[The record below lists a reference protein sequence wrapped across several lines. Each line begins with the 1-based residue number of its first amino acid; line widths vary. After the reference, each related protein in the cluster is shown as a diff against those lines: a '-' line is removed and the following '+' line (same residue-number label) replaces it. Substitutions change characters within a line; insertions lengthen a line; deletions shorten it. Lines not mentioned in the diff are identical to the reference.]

1 MSRIAAADFAEL
13 KVFFSKYS
21 TSANLSNDDFVKF
34 LSTYHKKYLAYLTYI
49 AEISSYKIRK
59 TLAGILDSQFDFF
72 SESCSDCGLAL
83 FDSVNGNYKAARL
96 LLRSSIENFMKAI
109 AQDEDNSI
117 DQESSVYNLFNRVKA
132 ISFFSRPET
141 RNLFDDIHQEYKE
154 LCKDVH
160 TATTANMAKL
170 SALNTF
176 PTFDQKEA
184 DGLLRIVQALIT
196 SYVTLMA
203 LKYNVHYHTIGYSN
217 KEVIE
222 NGIRQDY
229 ADVINNR
236 SQ

>member
-1 MSRIAAADFAEL
+1 MSRLVTEDFVEL
-13 KVFFSKYS
+13 KEFFSKYS
-21 TSANLSNDDFVKF
+21 TATNIGNKFFVKF
-34 LSTYHKKYLAYLTYI
+34 LSSYHKKYLAYLTYI
-49 AEISSYKIRK
+49 AEISSYKTKK
-59 TLAGILDSQFDFF
+59 TLARLLDSQFDFF

-117 DQESSVYNLFNRVKA
+117 DQESSVYNLFNRAKV
-132 ISFFSRPET
+132 ISFFSRAEAK
-141 RNLFDDIHQEYKE
+141 RLFDDIHQEYKE

-160 TATTANMAKL
+160 TATTANMTKL

-176 PTFDQKEA
+176 PAFDQKEA
-184 DGLLRIVQALIT
+184 YSFLRIVLTLVT
-196 SYVTLMA
+196 SYITLMA
-203 LKYNVHYHTIGYSN
+203 LKYNAHYHSIGYAN

-229 ADVINNR
+229 ADVINNM
-236 SQ
+236 